1 MEKMLN
7 MMLNVQ
13 KEMVLEKNALLVELW
28 DITGILEET
37 TGILQDLISKGN
49 FEEAKGF
56 LNDCSK
62 LRQKQEDLEILLENK
77 QSDYDTLENM
87 IKEAKRL
94 VSKYKI
100 NDIEGKEE
108 EEEEETFSPEDFLI
122 AAGFFSMK

>member
-7 MMLNVQ
+7 AMLNTQ
-13 KEMVLEKNALLVELW
+13 KEMVLEKDAVEVELW
-28 DITGILEET
+28 IITGILEET

-56 LNDCSK
+56 LNDCSQ
-62 LRQKQEDLEILLENK
+62 LRQKQEELEILLENK
-77 QSDYDTLENM
+77 QSDCAALEGM

-94 VSKYKI
+94 ASKYEI
-100 NDIEGKEE
+100 NDIEGK

>member
-7 MMLNVQ
+7 AMLNAQ

-62 LRQKQEDLEILLENK
+62 LQQRQEELEILLENK
-77 QSDYDTLENM
+77 QSDYTALEGM

-94 VSKYKI
+94 VSKYEIDDTKC
-100 NDIEGKEE
+100 
-108 EEEEETFSPEDFLI
+108 EEEEETFSPEDFLV

>member
-7 MMLNVQ
+7 AMLNAQ

-62 LRQKQEDLEILLENK
+62 LRQKQDELEILLENK
-77 QSDYDTLENM
+77 QSDYAALEGM
-87 IKEAKRL
+87 IKETKRL
-94 VSKYKI
+94 VAKPKMC
-100 NDIEGKEE
+100 NPEC
-108 EEEEETFSPEDFLI
+108 EEEETTASPEDVF
-122 AAGFFSMK
+122 AALAFFSMK

>member
-7 MMLNVQ
+7 AMLNAQ

-62 LRQKQEDLEILLENK
+62 LQQRQEELEILLENK
-77 QSDYDTLENM
+77 QGDYTALENM

-94 VSKYKI
+94 VSKYEI
-100 NDIEGKEE
+100 NDIECEE
-108 EEEEETFSPEDFLI
+108 EEATFSPEDFL
-122 AAGFFSMK
+122 AAVGFFSM

>member
-7 MMLNVQ
+7 AMLNAQ

-62 LRQKQEDLEILLENK
+62 LRQKQDELEILLENK
-77 QSDYDTLENM
+77 QSDCAALEGM
-87 IKEAKRL
+87 IKETKRL
-94 VSKYKI
+94 VAKPKMC
-100 NDIEGKEE
+100 NPEC
-108 EEEEETFSPEDFLI
+108 EEEETTASPEDVV
-122 AAGFFSMK
+122 AALAFFSMK

>member
-7 MMLNVQ
+7 AMLNAQ

-62 LRQKQEDLEILLENK
+62 LQQRQEELEILLENK
-77 QSDYDTLENM
+77 QGDYTALENM

-94 VSKYKI
+94 VSKYEI
-100 NDIEGKEE
+100 NDIEC
-108 EEEEETFSPEDFLI
+108 EEEEETFSPEDFLV

>member
-7 MMLNVQ
+7 AMLNAQ

-62 LRQKQEDLEILLENK
+62 LRQKQDELEILLENK
-77 QSDYDTLENM
+77 QSDYAALEGM
-87 IKEAKRL
+87 IKETKRL
-94 VSKYKI
+94 VAKPKMC
-100 NDIEGKEE
+100 NPGC
-108 EEEEETFSPEDFLI
+108 EEEETTASPEDVF
-122 AAGFFSMK
+122 AALAFFSMK